1 MGQIVVR
8 LRVLCCV
15 SCRGSAGRLGGSCE
29 GVFLFWGFGTFDRD
43 RCVRGLLSH
52 EAPLSQLRSLS
63 APSCLSRSHPLLL
76 LPPPNAHIIS
86 LSSIFLLLFYLVL
99 KCSLISFPSFSLDSQ
114 PLSFPSVLFPS
125 VLFLFSW
132 RAEDPSTHTH
142 CAAVT
147 TLPASTFSFCYLH
160 FY

>member
-1 MGQIVVR
+1 MCGCVCCV
-8 LRVLCCV
+8 VLCQLPWF
-15 SCRGSAGRLGGSCE
+15 CRATQRQLRGCFFCFGGLGRLTGTDVFGGSSP
-29 GVFLFWGFGTFDRD
+29 TR
-43 RCVRGLLSH
+43 
-52 EAPLSQLRSLS
+52 LRSLS
-63 APSCLSRSHPLLL
+63 SAVSWPPPAFHALTHYFLT
-76 LPPPNAHIIS
+76 PPNAHIMS

-99 KCSLISFPSFSLDSQ
+99 KCSLISFPSFPLDSQ
-114 PLSFPSVLFPS
+114 PLSFPS